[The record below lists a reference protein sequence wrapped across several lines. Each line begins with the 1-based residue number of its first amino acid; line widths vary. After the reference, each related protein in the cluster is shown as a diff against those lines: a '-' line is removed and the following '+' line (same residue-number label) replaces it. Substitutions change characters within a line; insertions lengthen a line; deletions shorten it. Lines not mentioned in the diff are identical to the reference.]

1 MSAMVKSTPLRL
13 RFIASHRKSL
23 SLYTQHSRVVSDWL
37 PIVTWKSPSLIQKFD
52 QVQVEQ
58 AALKQ
63 IARQK
68 IEQNIQELQLE
79 DSETF

>member
-1 MSAMVKSTPLRL
+1 M
-13 RFIASHRKSL
+13 
-23 SLYTQHSRVVSDWL
+23 VSDWL

-79 DSETF
+79 DSETFWSYNNLLETGKVQRLASQNR